1 MKILHTADWH
11 AGRTLHGVDRTPEIR
26 LALQE
31 VAQLAQSEGVD
42 LIVVAG
48 DLFDN
53 RNPSAA
59 AEEAVYEFFLTT
71 GRAGIPSVVIAG
83 NHDSAVRL
91 DAVASMLKLAE
102 VHVVGGFRPA
112 GRGGVIEL
120 IAGGQPV
127 KIAALPFLSE
137 RRMVD
142 ANALMDA
149 DLGAHHDT
157 YRATMR
163 KLVDNLTG
171 SFDHNAVNILAMHT
185 TFEGAVLANS
195 EYSFHSSANYTVP
208 ASIVPDSVNYAAL
221 GHIHKPQPIVGLA
234 STKARYCGSLL
245 QLDFGEVGDEK
256 GVLIVEANPGKPT
269 VVKTVPISSGERLL
283 RVVVKEEELDA
294 RISELEATSGW
305 LKLVVR
311 LAAPRPGLKDRLQRH
326 LPKLLVLE
334 QQLPGEEYDDEDV
347 LDLTALS
354 LSEAYRDY
362 LLNERGVGDPSK
374 LVELFDRLHDEV
386 TT

>member
-11 AGRTLHGVDRTPEIR
+11 AGRTLHGVDRTPEVR

-31 VAQLAQSEGVD
+31 VAALAESERVD

-53 RNPSAA
+53 RNPSAS
-59 AEEAVYEFFLTT
+59 AEQAVYEFFLTT
-71 GRAGIPSVVIAG
+71 GRARIPSVVIAG
-83 NHDSAVRL
+83 NHDSALRL

-120 IAGGQPV
+120 MAGGQDV

-137 RRMVD
+137 RRMID
-142 ANALMDA
+142 ANALLDG

-157 YRATMR
+157 YRHTMR

-171 SFDHNAVNILAMHT
+171 SFDHRSVNLLAMHT
-185 TFEGAVLANS
+185 TFDGATLANS

-208 ASIVPDSVNYAAL
+208 ASVVPDSVNYAAL
-221 GHIHKPQPIVGLA
+221 GHIHKPQAIAGLA
-234 STKARYCGSLL
+234 ANKARYCGSLL

-256 GVLIVEANPGKPT
+256 GVLIVEVNPGKPT
-269 VVKTVPISSGERLL
+269 RVTTFPISSGEKLR

-294 RISELEATSGW
+294 RVSELDGTSGW
-305 LKLVVR
+305 LKLVVQ
-311 LAAPRPGLKDRLQRH
+311 LAAPRPGLKERLQRH
-326 LPKLLVLE
+326 LPNLLALE
-334 QQLPGEEYDDEDV
+334 QQLPGEEDDDV
-347 LDLTALS
+347 ASLDLTALS
-354 LSEAYRDY
+354 LSDAYRDY
-362 LLNERGVGDPSK
+362 LVRERGVSEPDA
-374 LVELFDRLHDEV
+374 LVALFDRLHDEV
-386 TT
+386 TA